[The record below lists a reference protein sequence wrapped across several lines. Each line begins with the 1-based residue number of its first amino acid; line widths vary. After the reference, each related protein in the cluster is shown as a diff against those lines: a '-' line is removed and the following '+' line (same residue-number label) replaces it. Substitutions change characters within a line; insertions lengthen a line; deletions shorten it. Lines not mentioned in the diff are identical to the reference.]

1 MTIDGIEVRDALES
15 LVLHIRTPDCKT
27 GKKDPQNCA
36 AAKAAMREP
45 GVILAKI
52 YRTRSYLLKGTGKGR
67 YWERF
72 LTPDSLRGEIIAFDR
87 GGEFDPGDYEL
98 PRPPNSM
105 RIGVR
110 HFQGR
115 TGKRATGKKR
125 KPHVVRGIRPHGP
138 SARHGT

>member
-1 MTIDGIEVRDALES
+1 MKIDGIEVRDADAPL
-15 LVLHIRTPDCKT
+15 LLHIRTPDCKT

-45 GVILAKI
+45 GVILARI
-52 YRTRSYLLKGTGKGR
+52 YRTRSYLLKGRGKAR

-98 PRPPNSM
+98 PRPPKSM
-105 RIGVR
+105 KLGVR
-110 HFQGR
+110 HYDGINRKR
-115 TGKRATGKKR
+115 TGKKK
-125 KPHVVRGIRPHGP
+125 KPPHVVRGIRPHGP
-138 SARHGT
+138 NARHGG